1 MEDKTKKQIA
11 IKLVNLDEF
20 EENFGEK
27 EKKVRMY
34 RNKLEVEIM
43 RKCDCQYIIRYNN
56 AFENP
61 RYQVT
66 IMEYFPGP
74 TLLTE
79 IQENQKKYRE
89 EDAVIAIK
97 QIILAFNVS

>member
-1 MEDKTKKQIA
+1 
-11 IKLVNLDEF
+11 
-20 EENFGEK
+20 
-27 EKKVRMY
+27 
-34 RNKLEVEIM
+34 
-43 RKCDCQYIIRYNN
+43 
-56 AFENP
+56 
-61 RYQVT
+61 
-66 IMEYFPGP
+66 MEYFPGP